1 MKIILKTNWQIM
13 HKPLIICCLFPFALT
28 LLFTIVCLVSPRPDI
43 QANPYNFPLF
53 CLTVSLLLIFFF
65 YFIFISIRISFDGK
79 KLTLYK
85 FFLPVK
91 SFSIRKI
98 ESVEYSPQTKYL
110 FINRKYAF
118 PSRLFPKKDIDVLLK
133 LLSQRHGI
141 KTGKIWKYEMPFLF
155 SSTGITNC
163 KLTNFHQGKSSA
175 LFFGDFWFHGTFF
188 AVL

>member
-1 MKIILKTNWQIM
+1 MWLRSRFRQQTLLIYAQKRFPQLQTSVRNGILPRKEVNDGTIMKIILKTNWQIM

-53 CLTVSLLLIFFF
+53 SLTVSLLLIFFF

-118 PSRLFPKKDIDVLLK
+118 VCRLFSEKDIDVLLK

-141 KTGKIWKYEMPFLF
+141 KTGKI
-155 SSTGITNC
+155 
-163 KLTNFHQGKSSA
+163 
-175 LFFGDFWFHGTFF
+175 
-188 AVL
+188 

>member
-43 QANPYNFPLF
+43 QANPYYFPQIS
-53 CLTVSLLLIFFF
+53 LTISLLLLFFF

-141 KTGKIWKYEMPFLF
+141 KTGKI
-155 SSTGITNC
+155 
-163 KLTNFHQGKSSA
+163 
-175 LFFGDFWFHGTFF
+175 
-188 AVL
+188 